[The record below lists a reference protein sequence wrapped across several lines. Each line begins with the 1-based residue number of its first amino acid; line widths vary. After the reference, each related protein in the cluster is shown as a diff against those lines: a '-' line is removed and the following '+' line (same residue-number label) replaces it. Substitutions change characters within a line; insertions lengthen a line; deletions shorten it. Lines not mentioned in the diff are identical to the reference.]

1 MKGGRGGRGW
11 GAYRGL
17 MACIW
22 DDHVACWQ
30 WMHHELFCVCRFP
43 EPNGVFFVSEN
54 WSSWKRFC
62 GPLEWQGTG
71 SKTLCSSQ
79 LDRVWSV
86 LKANPKLMQDQGR
99 VLVLKV
105 GCYLATSS
113 KTGVWVGLNWL
124 MKCSQ
129 GGLSPK
135 VKAVYHMEVTSYM
148 RFAFGVRMCAYI
160 CIYALHTA
168 ISNCGNCTCAHLHIN
183 RNQ

>member
-1 MKGGRGGRGW
+1 MTMLLAGSECTMSSFVY
-11 GAYRGL
+11 A
-17 MACIW
+17 
-22 DDHVACWQ
+22 
-30 WMHHELFCVCRFP
+30 LFSRTKWC
-43 EPNGVFFVSEN
+43 FFVFEN
-54 WSSWKRFC
+54 WSSWKRFR

-71 SKTLCSSQ
+71 SKTLHSSQ

-86 LKANPKLMQDQGR
+86 LKANPKLTQDQGR

-113 KTGVWVGLNWL
+113 KTGVWVGLNWWL
-124 MKCSQ
+124 KCSQ

-148 RFAFGVRMCAYI
+148 CFAFGVHMCAYI

-168 ISNCGNCTCAHLHIN
+168 ISNCGNVHAHIYTLIKTN
-183 RNQ
+183 S